1 MQPTETCDLKN
12 RTNHEHR
19 TFTHFSLLHF
29 VLFNKSIT
37 QKKLAEKSI
46 LVKCLTESF
55 YYYP

>member
-37 QKKLAEKSI
+37 QKKLAENLFWLSA
-46 LVKCLTESF
+46 
-55 YYYP
+55 